1 MDGTRLKRFMDSVE
15 KATSEIHSTT
25 DKRGV
30 KTERVDSGAME
41 RASAKSAKTDSQVD
55 SPALD
60 KEIMDGLFSAG
71 RSLLDGIEQ
80 AMNATTTGSD
90 HRNGETAGRQTYIE
104 QDRDTGETFLKFPLP
119 SGETLKKIAL
129 ILTSLAK

>member
-1 MDGTRLKRFMDSVE
+1 
-15 KATSEIHSTT
+15 
-25 DKRGV
+25 
-30 KTERVDSGAME
+30 
-41 RASAKSAKTDSQVD
+41 VD

-60 KEIMDGLFSAG
+60 KEIVTGLLSAG
-71 RSLLDGIEQ
+71 RSLLDGIEH
-80 AMNATTTGSD
+80 ALNARTTGSD
-90 HRNGETAGRQTYIE
+90 HKTGTRAGRHTFIE